1 MMPPGARVILRMR
14 RGWPRTVS
22 ISAERSRDLSGLWLR
37 PLFSVGTRLWPTARP
52 QTKARVE
59 ERKATR
65 SAVFMSFL
73 AVGSRW
79 AEVWSNGTLAGAALA
94 RVRHGKGDRR

>member
-1 MMPPGARVILRMR
+1 MMPPGARGILRMR
-14 RGWPRTVS
+14 RGRPRTVS
-22 ISAERSRDLSGLWLR
+22 ISVERARDFSGAWLR

-52 QTKARVE
+52 QRKARVE

-73 AVGSRW
+73 AVRARGAR
-79 AEVWSNGTLAGAALA
+79 EYRSNGRPVAGSAREAADL
-94 RVRHGKGDRR
+94 R